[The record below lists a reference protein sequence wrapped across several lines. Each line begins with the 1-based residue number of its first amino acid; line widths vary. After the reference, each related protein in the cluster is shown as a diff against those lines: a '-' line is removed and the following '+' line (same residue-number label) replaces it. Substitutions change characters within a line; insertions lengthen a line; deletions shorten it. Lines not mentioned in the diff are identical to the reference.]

1 MPSLVWIIELI
12 SSKLFWQINVTLYNW
27 DILTKS
33 AVLGSV
39 TVPVGR
45 EVQSGVVWYM
55 LDTNRSSGKVIVPST
70 MSSIFCR
77 CRCYRA
83 NDLFFHVLSCV
94 TELPY
99 CLSGLSPH

>member
-12 SSKLFWQINVTLYNW
+12 SFKLFGQINVTLYDW
-27 DILTKS
+27 DIIMKS

-39 TVPVGR
+39 TVPVGH

-55 LDTNRSSGKVIVPST
+55 LDRSSGKVIVPST
-70 MSSIFCR
+70 ISSIFFR
-77 CRCYRA
+77 CQCYRA